1 MEFKNDNDRH
11 GADAWAEQKCE
22 IDGSDELDSITY
34 RVDKPDFI
42 VTPVYRE
49 CADRT
54 IGEILVS
61 LMEVDDWI

>member
-1 MEFKNDNDRH
+1 MELEGESNEHVVDVLAQQKH
-11 GADAWAEQKCE
+11 GADCD
-22 IDGSDELDSITY
+22 DGLDSITY
-34 RVDKPDFI
+34 RVDKTDFI